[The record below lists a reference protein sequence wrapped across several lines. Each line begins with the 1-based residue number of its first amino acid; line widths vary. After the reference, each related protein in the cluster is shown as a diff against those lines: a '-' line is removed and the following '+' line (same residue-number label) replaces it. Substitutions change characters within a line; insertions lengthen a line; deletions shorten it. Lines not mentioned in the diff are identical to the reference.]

1 MAICCYQKSKIMKT
15 KKYLIGSLAAMAMIT
30 SVTFNAGAQEKKKTE
45 AGKVLQKTGKAVEKG
60 AKSVGNKTAE
70 VAVKGSAKVVDQTFK
85 GKMAP
90 DGSNVYIDGK
100 NNKYYI
106 NSKGAK
112 VYLKASQIRNR
123 PAEK

>member
-1 MAICCYQKSKIMKT
+1 MKT
-15 KKYLIGSLAAMAMIT
+15 KKILIGSLAAMAMVA
-30 SVTFNAGAQEKKKTE
+30 SVTFTSNAQEKKTE
-45 AGKVLQKTGKAVEKG
+45 AGKVIQKTGKTVEKG

-70 VAVKGSAKVVDQTFK
+70 VAVKGGAKVADQTFK
-85 GKMAP
+85 GRMAP

-112 VYLKASQIRNR
+112 VYLKASQIRIR
-123 PAEK
+123 PAGK

>member
-1 MAICCYQKSKIMKT
+1 MKN
-15 KKYLIGSLAAMAMIT
+15 KYKVGLVAMAMIS
-30 SVTFNAGAQEKKKTE
+30 SVTFTVQAQEKKTE
-45 AGKVLQKTGKAVEKG
+45 AGKVIQKTGKAVEKG

-70 VAVKGSAKVVDQTFK
+70 VAVKGGAKIVDQTYK

-106 NSKGAK
+106 NIKGAK
-112 VYLKASQIRNR
+112 VYLKPSEIKNR
-123 PAEK
+123 PAGE

>member
-1 MAICCYQKSKIMKT
+1 MS
-15 KKYLIGSLAAMAMIT
+15 GLAALGMMA
-30 SVTFNAGAQEKKKTE
+30 SVTFNAGAQEKKTE
-45 AGKVLQKTGKAVEKG
+45 VGKVIQKTGKA

-70 VAVKGSAKVVDQTFK
+70 VAVKGAAKVVDAKYK

-106 NSKGAK
+106 NNKGAK
-112 VYLKASQIRNR
+112 IYLKASQIRVR
-123 PAEK
+123 PVGN

>member
-1 MAICCYQKSKIMKT
+1 MKT
-15 KKYLIGSLAAMAMIT
+15 KKYVIGLAAMAMIT
-30 SVTFNAGAQEKKKTE
+30 SVAFTASAQEKKTE
-45 AGKVLQKTGKAVEKG
+45 AGKVIQKTGKTVEKG

-70 VAVKGSAKVVDQTFK
+70 VAVKGGAKVVDQTYK

-106 NSKGAK
+106 NKKGAK
-112 VYLKASQIRNR
+112 IYLKAGQIRTRVN
-123 PAEK
+123 

>member
-1 MAICCYQKSKIMKT
+1 MRKR
-15 KKYLIGSLAAMAMIT
+15 KKLT
-30 SVTFNAGAQEKKKTE
+30 
-45 AGKVLQKTGKAVEKG
+45 AGKVIQKTGKA

-70 VAVKGSAKVVDQTFK
+70 VAVKGSAKVVDAKYK

-90 DGSNVYIDGK
+90 DGSDVYIDGK

-112 VYLKASQIRNR
+112 IYLKASQIRVKT
-123 PAEK
+123 ELISQFLSF

>member
-1 MAICCYQKSKIMKT
+1 MKT
-15 KKYLIGSLAAMAMIT
+15 KKYLMSLAAMAMMT
-30 SVTFNAGAQEKKKTE
+30 SVTFTVHAQEQKTE
-45 AGKVLQKTGKAVEKG
+45 AGKAIQKTGKAVEKG

-70 VAVKGSAKVVDQTFK
+70 VAVKGGAKVVDQTYK

-106 NSKGAK
+106 NKKGAK
-112 VYLKASQIRNR
+112 IYLKTTQIRTR
-123 PAEK
+123 PQN